1 MPNVSPR
8 AHGKRHSLDRVHV
21 AVALLE
27 SVDFDRVHASRCYL
41 TARARSPTLPA
52 VDERFLITGSEGCIG
67 AWVLRQLVAEGVPCV
82 AFDLRSDARRLR
94 EIAGDEVTSAIAFV
108 QGDLTR
114 DGDLER
120 VVAEHAPT
128 HIVHLA
134 GLQVPFVAADP
145 VMGALVNVVGTVR
158 VLEAVRHAGGA
169 VRGLSY
175 ASSAAVYDLAGEL
188 RPRSLYGVYK
198 RCNEETARHYAESLG
213 VPSVGLRPWTVFGV
227 GRDQGVTS
235 APTSAIQAVVRG
247 EDFTIP
253 FSGSMA
259 MQYTADVAAAFVAAA
274 RAQPTSPASY
284 DLPGIVLSMDEIIAA
299 IETAVPGSQGRIT
312 STGDPLPIAAATPGP
327 SLLELVPGLTVTP
340 FAEAVAQT
348 AARFAE
354 LDAA

>member
-1 MPNVSPR
+1 
-8 AHGKRHSLDRVHV
+8 
-21 AVALLE
+21 
-27 SVDFDRVHASRCYL
+27 
-41 TARARSPTLPA
+41 

-67 AWVLRQLVAEGVPCV
+67 AWVLRQLVGEGVPCV
-82 AFDLRSDARRLR
+82 AFDLVAEGRRLR
-94 EIAGDEVTSAIAFV
+94 QIAGDEIAAEVTYV
-108 QGDLTR
+108 QGDLTH
-114 DGDLER
+114 DGAMER
-120 VVAEHAPT
+120 VMAEYAPT

-145 VMGALVNVVGTVR
+145 VLGALVNVAGTVR
-158 VLEAVRHAGGA
+158 VLEAARHSGGT
-169 VRGLSY
+169 VRGLAY
-175 ASSAAVYDLAGEL
+175 ASSAAVYDPAGEL
-188 RPRSLYGVYK
+188 RPRTLYGIYK
-198 RCNEETARHYAESLG
+198 RCNEETARHYAEALG

-247 EDFTIP
+247 ESYTIP

-274 RAQPTSPASY
+274 RAKPAAPASY
-284 DLPGIVLSMDEIIAA
+284 DLPGVVMSVEEVIAG
-299 IETAVPGSQGRIT
+299 IESAVPGARGRIT
-312 STGDPLPIAAATPGP
+312 SSGDPLPIAAATPGP

-340 FAEAVAQT
+340 FADAVAQT

>member
-1 MPNVSPR
+1 M
-8 AHGKRHSLDRVHV
+8 
-21 AVALLE
+21 
-27 SVDFDRVHASRCYL
+27 
-41 TARARSPTLPA
+41 
-52 VDERFLITGSEGCIG
+52 DERFLITGSEGCIG

-94 EIAGDEVTSAIAFV
+94 EIAGDEVASAITFTH
-108 QGDLTR
+108 GDLTR

-120 VVAEHAPT
+120 VMAEHAPT

-145 VMGALVNVVGTVR
+145 VLGALVNVVGTVR
-158 VLEAVRHAGGA
+158 VLEAARHAEGA

-175 ASSAAVYDLAGEL
+175 ASSAAVYDPSGEL
-188 RPRSLYGVYK
+188 RPRTLYGVYK

-213 VPSVGLRPWTVFGV
+213 VHSVGLRPWTVFGI

-235 APTSAIQAVVRG
+235 APTSAIQAAVRG

-253 FSGSMA
+253 FTGSMD
-259 MQYTADVAAAFVAAA
+259 MQYTADVAAAFIAAA
-274 RAQPTSPASY
+274 RARAVEPASY
-284 DLPGIVLSMDEIIAA
+284 DLPGAIMTIDEVIAG
-299 IETAVPGSQGRIT
+299 IEQAVPGSSGRIT
-312 STGDPLPIAAATPGP
+312 SSGDPLPIAAATPGP
-327 SLLELVPGLTVTP
+327 SLRELVPDLQVTP
-340 FAEAVAQT
+340 FADAVAQT

>member
-1 MPNVSPR
+1 M
-8 AHGKRHSLDRVHV
+8 
-21 AVALLE
+21 
-27 SVDFDRVHASRCYL
+27 

-94 EIAGDEVTSAIAFV
+94 EIAGDEVTTGIEFV
-108 QGDLTR
+108 EGDLTR
-114 DGDLER
+114 DGDMER
-120 VVAEHAPT
+120 VVAEHSPT

-145 VMGALVNVVGTVR
+145 IMGALVNVVGTTR
-158 VLEAVRHAGGA
+158 VLEAVRHAQGA

-175 ASSAAVYDLAGEL
+175 ASSAGVYDAAGEL
-188 RPRSLYGVYK
+188 RPRTLYGVYK

-247 EDFTIP
+247 EDFNIP
-253 FSGSMA
+253 FTGSMS
-259 MQYTADVAAAFVAAA
+259 MQYTADVAAAFIAAA
-274 RAQPTSPASY
+274 RARPAAPAAY
-284 DLPGIVLSMDEIIAA
+284 DLPGAVMTMDEVIAC
-299 IETAVPGSQGRIT
+299 IESAVPGSQGRIT
-312 STGDPLPIAAATPGP
+312 SSGDPLPIAADTPGP

-340 FAEAVAQT
+340 IADAIAQT

-354 LDAA
+354 LDAAA